1 MKKIIPMQAARTIP
15 VLKNPEPFSL
25 ALKNSLMAVL
35 FFALL
40 LPAAAQQ
47 YDILIK
53 GGHLIDPKNKIDEVM
68 DIAIKGEAVAL
79 VQHEIAV
86 DLAAQVIDASGLYVC
101 PGLVDIHTHNFYG
114 LDPYGQY
121 SNGYNSIHPDGFT
134 LPYGVT
140 TVVDTGGAGWRNF
153 RQFKEQVIDRVQT
166 RVLAMLNIVGHGMKG
181 SPYEQNLN
189 DMDPKMTALVARQFP
204 DDIVGIKV
212 AHYSG
217 HQWEQIDRL
226 VEAGERANI
235 PVMVDFGGA
244 NPPLSLETLFM
255 EKLRPGDIYTHIF
268 GGGGFGREAIVDKGG
283 NLRPFVKAAQ
293 ERGIVYDVGHGG
305 SSFAFKHAIP
315 AMEQG
320 LKPDVISTDS
330 HMSSIMSGMKN
341 MNNVMS
347 KFLNM
352 GMNLQ
357 EVITASTWKPAQVI
371 QRTEFGHLS
380 PGVKAD
386 IAVLNVLEGDFGF
399 TEKTGEGKMK
409 GKYKL
414 ENELTIKAGRV
425 VWDLNGLT
433 APLWNE

>member
-1 MKKIIPMQAARTIP
+1 MSLW
-15 VLKNPEPFSL
+15 LKFSL
-25 ALKNSLMAVL
+25 
-35 FFALL
+35 
-40 LPAAAQQ
+40 LPILIYAFTLPLAAQQ

-53 GGHLIDPKNKIDEVM
+53 GGHLMDPKNNIDEPM
-68 DIAIKGEAVAL
+68 DIAIKGEQVAL
-79 VQHEIAV
+79 VQKNIASE
-86 DLAAQVIDASGLYVC
+86 LAGQVINASGLYVC

-121 SNGYNSIHPDGFT
+121 SNGYNSLHPDGFT
-134 LPYGVT
+134 FPYGVT
-140 TVVDTGGAGWRNF
+140 TVVDTGGSGWRNF
-153 RQFKEQVIDRVQT
+153 RQFKEQVIDRVRT

-189 DMDPKMTALVARQFP
+189 DMDPKMTAMVARQYA
-204 DDIVGIKV
+204 DHIVGIKV

-226 VEAGERANI
+226 VEAGKMANI

-268 GGGGFGREAIVDKGG
+268 GGGGFGREAIVDLGG

-320 LKPDVISTDS
+320 LKPNTISTDS

-352 GMNLQ
+352 GMNLN
-357 EVITASTWKPAQVI
+357 EVVTASTWTPAQVI
-371 QRTEFGHLS
+371 NRPEFGHLS
-380 PGVKAD
+380 VGAEAD
-386 IAVLNVLEGDFGF
+386 IAILNVLEGNFGF
-399 TEKTGEGKMK
+399 TEKTGEGKMI
-409 GKYKL
+409 GKHKI
-414 ENELTIKAGRV
+414 ENELTIKAGKV

-433 APLWNE
+433 APLWDE

>member
-1 MKKIIPMQAARTIP
+1 MWNKKKQLG
-15 VLKNPEPFSL
+15 LKNYLTAFLML
-25 ALKNSLMAVL
+25 ACTLTAT
-35 FFALL
+35 
-40 LPAAAQQ
+40 AQQ
-47 YDILIK
+47 YDLLIK
-53 GGHLIDPKNKIDEVM
+53 GGHVMDPKNEINEVM
-68 DIAIKGEAVAL
+68 DIAITGNEVAL
-79 VQHEIAV
+79 VEKNIAA
-86 DLAAQVIDASGLYVC
+86 DLAGQVIDASGLFVC

-121 SNGYNSIHPDGFT
+121 SGGYSSIHPDGFT

-140 TVVDTGGAGWRNF
+140 TVVDTGGSGWRNF
-153 RQFKEQVIDRVQT
+153 VQFKEQVIDRVRT

-204 DDIVGIKV
+204 EHIVGVKV

-226 VEAGERANI
+226 VEAGERAHI

-320 LKPDVISTDS
+320 LKPNVISTDS

-352 GMNLQ
+352 GMNLN
-357 EVITASTWKPAQVI
+357 EVITASTWTPAQVI
-371 QRTEFGHLS
+371 NRPDLGHLT
-380 PGVKAD
+380 PGAEAD
-386 IAVLNVLEGDFGF
+386 IAILNIREGTFGF
-399 TEKTGEGKMK
+399 TEKTGEGKMMGNQK
-409 GKYKL
+409 I
-414 ENELTIKAGRV
+414 ENELTILAGKV

>member
-1 MKKIIPMQAARTIP
+1 MVSCMLTAT
-15 VLKNPEPFSL
+15 
-25 ALKNSLMAVL
+25 
-35 FFALL
+35 
-40 LPAAAQQ
+40 AQE
-47 YDILIK
+47 YDLLIK
-53 GGHLIDPKNKIDEVM
+53 GGHVMDPKNNINEVM
-68 DIAIKGEAVAL
+68 DIAITGNEVAL
-79 VQHEIAV
+79 VEKNIAAN
-86 DLAAQVIDASGLYVC
+86 LATQVIDASGLYVC

-121 SNGYNSIHPDGFT
+121 SNGYSSIHPDGYTF
-134 LPYGVT
+134 PYGVT

-153 RQFKEQVIDRVQT
+153 VQFKEQVIDRVRT
-166 RVLAMLNIVGHGMKG
+166 RVLAMLNIVGYGMKG

-189 DMDPKMTALVARQFP
+189 DMDPKMTAMVARQFP
-204 DDIVGIKV
+204 EHIVGVKV

-255 EKLRPGDIYTHIF
+255 EKLRPGDIYTHIY

-315 AMEQG
+315 SMEQG
-320 LKPDVISTDS
+320 LKPNTISTDS

-352 GMNLQ
+352 GMNLN
-357 EVITASTWKPAQVI
+357 EVITASTWTPAQVI
-371 QRTEFGHLS
+371 NRPDLGHLT
-380 PGVKAD
+380 PGAEAD
-386 IAVLNVLEGDFGF
+386 IAILNVLEGNFGF
-399 TEKTGEGKMK
+399 TEKTGEGKMMGNQK
-409 GKYKL
+409 I
-414 ENELTIKAGRV
+414 ENELTVLAGKV

>member
-1 MKKIIPMQAARTIP
+1 MKMWNKKKQ
-15 VLKNPEPFSL
+15 VGLKNYLTTF
-25 ALKNSLMAVL
+25 LMVSCMLTAT
-35 FFALL
+35 
-40 LPAAAQQ
+40 AQE
-47 YDILIK
+47 YDLLIK
-53 GGHLIDPKNKIDEVM
+53 GGHVMDPKNNINEVM
-68 DIAIKGEAVAL
+68 DIAITGNEVAL
-79 VQHEIAV
+79 VEKNIAAN
-86 DLAAQVIDASGLYVC
+86 LATQVIDASGLYVC

-121 SNGYNSIHPDGFT
+121 SNGYSSIHPDGYTF
-134 LPYGVT
+134 PYGVT

-153 RQFKEQVIDRVQT
+153 VQFKEQVIDRVRT
-166 RVLAMLNIVGHGMKG
+166 RVLAMLNIVGYGMKG

-189 DMDPKMTALVARQFP
+189 DMDPKMTAMVARQFP
-204 DDIVGIKV
+204 EHIVGVKV

-255 EKLRPGDIYTHIF
+255 EKLRPGDIYTHIY

-315 AMEQG
+315 SMEQG
-320 LKPDVISTDS
+320 LKPNTISTDS

-352 GMNLQ
+352 GMNLN
-357 EVITASTWKPAQVI
+357 EVITASTWTPAQVI
-371 QRTEFGHLS
+371 NRPDLGHLT
-380 PGVKAD
+380 PGAEAD
-386 IAVLNVLEGDFGF
+386 IAILNVLEGNFGF
-399 TEKTGEGKMK
+399 TEKTGEGKMMGNQK
-409 GKYKL
+409 I
-414 ENELTIKAGRV
+414 ENELTVLAGKV

>member
-1 MKKIIPMQAARTIP
+1 MWNKKKQLG
-15 VLKNPEPFSL
+15 LKNYLTAF
-25 ALKNSLMAVL
+25 LMVACTL
-35 FFALL
+35 TAT
-40 LPAAAQQ
+40 AQQ
-47 YDILIK
+47 YDLLIK
-53 GGHLIDPKNKIDEVM
+53 GGHVMDPKNEINEVM
-68 DIAIKGEAVAL
+68 DIAITGNEVAL
-79 VQHEIAV
+79 VEKNIAA
-86 DLAAQVIDASGLYVC
+86 DLAGQVIDASGLFVC

-121 SNGYNSIHPDGFT
+121 SGGYSSIHPDGFT

-153 RQFKEQVIDRVQT
+153 VQFKEQVIDRVRT

-204 DDIVGIKV
+204 EHIVGVKV

-217 HQWEQIDRL
+217 HQWDQIDRL

-268 GGGGFGREAIVDKGG
+268 GGGGFGREAIVDRGG

-320 LKPDVISTDS
+320 LTPNVISTDS

-352 GMNLQ
+352 GMNLN
-357 EVITASTWKPAQVI
+357 EVITASTWTPAQVI
-371 QRTEFGHLS
+371 NRPDLGHLT
-380 PGVKAD
+380 PGAEAD
-386 IAVLNVLEGDFGF
+386 IAILNIQEGTFGF
-399 TEKTGEGKMK
+399 TEKTGEGKMMGNQK
-409 GKYKL
+409 I
-414 ENELTIKAGRV
+414 ENELTILAGKV

>member
-1 MKKIIPMQAARTIP
+1 MSLW
-15 VLKNPEPFSL
+15 LKFSL
-25 ALKNSLMAVL
+25 
-35 FFALL
+35 
-40 LPAAAQQ
+40 LPILIYSFTLPLAAQQ

-53 GGHLIDPKNKIDEVM
+53 GGHLMDPKNNIDEPM
-68 DIAIKGEAVAL
+68 DIAIKGEQVAL
-79 VQHEIAV
+79 VQKNISSELAV
-86 DLAAQVIDASGLYVC
+86 QVIDASGLHVC

-121 SNGYNSIHPDGFT
+121 SNGYNSLHPDGFT
-134 LPYGVT
+134 FPYGVT
-140 TVVDTGGAGWRNF
+140 TVVDTGGSGWRNF
-153 RQFKEQVIDRVQT
+153 RQFKEQVIDRVRT

-189 DMDPKMTALVARQFP
+189 DMDPKMTAMVARQYA
-204 DDIVGIKV
+204 DHIVGIKV

-226 VEAGERANI
+226 VEAGKMANI

-268 GGGGFGREAIVDKGG
+268 GGGGFGREAIVDLGG
-283 NLRPFVKAAQ
+283 NLRPFVKTAQ

-320 LKPDVISTDS
+320 LKPNTISTDS

-352 GMNLQ
+352 GMNLN
-357 EVITASTWKPAQVI
+357 EVVTASTWTPAQVI
-371 QRTEFGHLS
+371 NRPELGHLS
-380 PGVKAD
+380 VGAEAD
-386 IAVLNVLEGDFGF
+386 IAILNVLEGNFGF
-399 TEKTGEGKMK
+399 TEKTGEGKMR
-409 GKYKL
+409 GKHKI
-414 ENELTIKAGRV
+414 ENELTIKAGKV

-433 APLWNE
+433 APLWDE

>member
-1 MKKIIPMQAARTIP
+1 MISPSHNPFVSIKNRMSLW
-15 VLKNPEPFSL
+15 LKFSL
-25 ALKNSLMAVL
+25 
-35 FFALL
+35 
-40 LPAAAQQ
+40 LPILIYAFTLPLAAQQ

-53 GGHLIDPKNKIDEVM
+53 GGHLMDPKNNIDEPM
-68 DIAIKGEAVAL
+68 DIAIKGEQIAL
-79 VQHEIAV
+79 VRKNIASE
-86 DLAAQVIDASGLYVC
+86 LAVQVIDASGLYVC

-121 SNGYNSIHPDGFT
+121 SNGYNSLHPDGFT
-134 LPYGVT
+134 FPYGVT
-140 TVVDTGGAGWRNF
+140 TVVDTGGSGWRNF
-153 RQFKEQVIDRVQT
+153 RQFKEQVIDRVAT

-189 DMDPKMTALVARQFP
+189 DMDPKMTAMVARQYA
-204 DDIVGIKV
+204 DHIVGIKV

-226 VEAGERANI
+226 VEAGKMANI

-268 GGGGFGREAIVDKGG
+268 GGGGFGREAIVDLGG
-283 NLRPFVKAAQ
+283 NLRPFVKSAQ

-320 LKPDVISTDS
+320 LKPNTISTDS

-352 GMNLQ
+352 GMNLN
-357 EVITASTWKPAQVI
+357 EVVTASTWTPAQVI
-371 QRTEFGHLS
+371 NRPELGHLS
-380 PGVKAD
+380 VGAEAD
-386 IAVLNVLEGDFGF
+386 IAILNVLEGNFGF
-399 TEKTGEGKMK
+399 TEKTGEGKMM
-409 GKYKL
+409 GKHKI
-414 ENELTIKAGRV
+414 ENELTIKAGKV

-433 APLWNE
+433 APLWDE

>member
-1 MKKIIPMQAARTIP
+1 MITSSPSLLSPLKKVMYKWQ
-15 VLKNPEPFSL
+15 KFSL
-25 ALKNSLMAVL
+25 
-35 FFALL
+35 LL
-40 LPAAAQQ
+40 LLICGSAFPLTAQE

-53 GGHLIDPKNKIDEVM
+53 GGHLMDPKNNIDEPM
-68 DIAIKGEAVAL
+68 DIAIKDGQVAL
-79 VQHEIAV
+79 VQKTIPS
-86 DLAAQVIDASGLYVC
+86 DLAAQVIDAGGLYVC

-121 SNGYNSIHPDGFT
+121 SNGYNSLHPDGFT
-134 LPYGVT
+134 FPYGVT

-189 DMDPKMTALVARQFP
+189 DMDPKMTAMVARQFP
-204 DDIVGIKV
+204 DHIVGIKV

-226 VEAGERANI
+226 VEAGEMGNI

-268 GGGGFGREAIVDKGG
+268 GGGGFGREAIVDLGG

-320 LKPDVISTDS
+320 LRPNTISTDS
-330 HMSSIMSGMKN
+330 HLSSIMSGMKN

-352 GMNLQ
+352 GMNLN
-357 EVITASTWKPAQVI
+357 EVITASTWTPAQVI
-371 QRTEFGHLS
+371 NRAELGHLS
-380 PGVKAD
+380 PGAEAD
-386 IAVLNVLEGDFGF
+386 IAILNVLEGNFGF
-399 TEKTGEGKMK
+399 TEKTGEGKMM

-414 ENELTIKAGRV
+414 ENELTMKAGRV

-433 APLWNE
+433 ATLWDE

>member
-1 MKKIIPMQAARTIP
+1 MISPSHNPSVSIKNRMSLW
-15 VLKNPEPFSL
+15 LKFSL
-25 ALKNSLMAVL
+25 
-35 FFALL
+35 
-40 LPAAAQQ
+40 LPILIYSFTLPLAAQQ

-53 GGHLIDPKNKIDEVM
+53 GGHLMDPKNNIDEPM
-68 DIAIKGEAVAL
+68 DIAIKGEQVAL
-79 VQHEIAV
+79 VQKNISSELAV
-86 DLAAQVIDASGLYVC
+86 QVIDASGLHVC

-121 SNGYNSIHPDGFT
+121 SNGYNSLHPDGFT
-134 LPYGVT
+134 FPYGVT
-140 TVVDTGGAGWRNF
+140 TVVDTGGSGWRNF
-153 RQFKEQVIDRVQT
+153 RQFKEQVIDRVRT

-189 DMDPKMTALVARQFP
+189 DMDPKMTAMVARQYA
-204 DDIVGIKV
+204 DHIVGIKV

-226 VEAGERANI
+226 VEAGKMANI

-268 GGGGFGREAIVDKGG
+268 GGGGFGREAIVDLGG
-283 NLRPFVKAAQ
+283 NLRPFVKTAQ

-320 LKPDVISTDS
+320 LKPNTISTDS

-352 GMNLQ
+352 GMNLN
-357 EVITASTWKPAQVI
+357 EVVTASTWTPAQVI
-371 QRTEFGHLS
+371 NRPELGHLS
-380 PGVKAD
+380 VGAEAD
-386 IAVLNVLEGDFGF
+386 IAILNVLEGNFGF
-399 TEKTGEGKMK
+399 TEKTGEGKMM
-409 GKYKL
+409 GKHKI
-414 ENELTIKAGRV
+414 ENELTIKAGKV

-433 APLWNE
+433 APLWDE

>member
-1 MKKIIPMQAARTIP
+1 M
-15 VLKNPEPFSL
+15 
-25 ALKNSLMAVL
+25 
-35 FFALL
+35 
-40 LPAAAQQ
+40 
-47 YDILIK
+47 
-53 GGHLIDPKNKIDEVM
+53 
-68 DIAIKGEAVAL
+68 
-79 VQHEIAV
+79 
-86 DLAAQVIDASGLYVC
+86 IDASGLYVC

-121 SNGYNSIHPDGFT
+121 SGGYSSIHPDGFT

-140 TVVDTGGAGWRNF
+140 TVVDTGGSGWRNF
-153 RQFKEQVIDRVQT
+153 VQFKEQVIDRVRT

-204 DDIVGIKV
+204 EHIVGVKV
-212 AHYSG
+212 AHYAG

-352 GMNLQ
+352 GMDLN
-357 EVITASTWKPAQVI
+357 EVVTASTWIPAQVI
-371 QRTEFGHLS
+371 NRPELGHLT
-380 PGVKAD
+380 PGAEAD
-386 IAVLNVLEGDFGF
+386 IAIFNVLEGNFGF
-399 TEKTGEGKMK
+399 TEKTGEGKMMGNRK
-409 GKYKL
+409 I
-414 ENELTIKAGRV
+414 ENELTILAGRV